1 MDEPIAHI
9 EVRGLELAYGSFVV
23 MRDLNFQVRRREV
36 FVIIGSSGC
45 GKSTLLR
52 QMVGLKPT
60 RKGDILYEGMSL
72 TRASPVERE
81 GLTRKFG
88 VLFQSNA
95 LWSTLTVAENVALP
109 LEQHTR
115 LSAAHISEL
124 VRLKLAWVG
133 LRGFEDLYPAELSGG
148 MAKRAG
154 LARALAMDPEILF
167 FDEPSAGL
175 DPVTARR
182 LDELILQLRDNLD
195 TTVVVVTHE
204 LTSIF
209 RIADQA
215 VFLNAQART
224 MTAVGRPEQ
233 LLQAAEDPA
242 VREFLSGG
250 DPSVS
255 RTVQPH
261 PLEHP

>member
-1 MDEPIAHI
+1 MDEPPAHI

-23 MRDLNFQVRRREV
+23 MRDLNFQVRRGEV
-36 FVIIGSSGC
+36 FVIMGGSGC

-52 QMVGLKPT
+52 QMIGLKPT
-60 RKGDILYEGMSL
+60 REGDILYEGTSL
-72 TRASPVERE
+72 TRESPAKRE
-81 GLTRKFG
+81 VLTRKFG
-88 VLFQSNA
+88 VLFQTSA
-95 LWSTLTVAENVALP
+95 LWSAFTVAENVALP
-109 LEQHTR
+109 LEHHTR
-115 LSAAHISEL
+115 LSTAKISEL

-133 LRGFEDLYPAELSGG
+133 LSGFEDFYPAELSGG

-154 LARALAMDPEILF
+154 LARALALDPEILL

-182 LDELILQLRDNLD
+182 LDELILQLRDNLG

-209 RIADQA
+209 RIADRS

-224 MTAVGRPEQ
+224 MTALGRPQQ
-233 LLQAAEDPA
+233 LLREAKDQA
-242 VREFLSGG
+242 VREFLSSGAQAG
-250 DPSVS
+250 
-255 RTVQPH
+255 QPNSIE
-261 PLEHP
+261 PL